1 LFGIEFFMA
10 FGVGMLISGGITV
23 LYYEKEHFKDI
34 FKNLID
40 N

>member
-1 LFGIEFFMA
+1 MEFFLA

-23 LYYEKEHFKDI
+23 LYNEKEHLKHI
-34 FKNLID
+34 FKNLTD